1 MLGASINRERRYSRR
16 RSPPES
22 FPMGWPWSWVGKRK
36 RSIIWVAE
44 KFPSRV
50 FTWPAT
56 SWMKSYTR
64 WRGSSS
70 RPSWEK

>member
-1 MLGASINRERRYSRR
+1 
-16 RSPPES
+16 
-22 FPMGWPWSWVGKRK
+22 MGWPWSWVGKRN

>member
-1 MLGASINRERRYSRR
+1 
-16 RSPPES
+16 
-22 FPMGWPWSWVGKRK
+22 MGWPWSWVGKRK

-70 RPSWEK
+70 SRAWEKLRLLRPYIPFSSLMFSK